1 MNNGTHLLIEQLKLL
16 AGHTLDFQDKINVGS
31 FLVNYYKQNGTD
43 IDSTEAKGLFTT
55 ILAKSYESEEKM
67 MESFDNAST
76 LNYQVKEWT
85 IKKILK
91 RYLEPDKLSEQTPE
105 QSSIKVQDEE
115 VPAEMATILV
125 READK
130 YISVATDY
138 YRLSHIL
145 NARRQSIP
153 VQQLWRK
160 SVIVGDYGKEILRY
174 IKQYVSFVNIPDNS
188 ETYQKEHIEKGDA
201 CYNLYEQLR
210 FVPAQGDVSITL
222 KFLTRIFQDKIEI
235 ILDYLKLLYVSPTQS
250 LPVICLVSKVQETGK
265 STYMRWICSIFGRN
279 AIILGNEEFSTNFN
293 SLYAS
298 KLIVCIDESFIDKT
312 IIKEKIKRLTTS
324 DSINMEAKGRDTMRM
339 DFFGKLVL
347 SSNTEDNFIKMD
359 DDDNRFFVV
368 RVPALTADDYIQDL
382 MIRLEAEIPAFL
394 YFLKTR
400 QMVHENKSRLW
411 FDPKLYETEAL
422 NKLRIN
428 TRSHIQKEL
437 IRWCEDIFG
446 YPAAG
451 DLIKATP
458 VRLAQELEKSLKQ
471 VPGLASHI
479 GHILKDEWQLPISP
493 NGKFDFPTVK
503 DEYDD
508 QERMNVSKISFTR
521 TTGTY
526 YIITRQ
532 FIESK
537 NNFLQNPFTFLQNG

>member
-16 AGHTLDFQDKINVGS
+16 TGHTLDFQDKINIGS
-31 FLVNYYKQNGTD
+31 FVINYHRQNGTAL
-43 IDSTEAKGLFTT
+43 DSTEAKNIFTA
-55 ILAKSYESEEKM
+55 ILAKSYETEDKM
-67 MESFDNAST
+67 IESFNDLTS

-91 RYLEPDKLSEQTPE
+91 RYLEPEKPAKQTPE
-105 QSSIKVQDEE
+105 LPSIKVHDGE
-115 VPAEMATILV
+115 VPADMATILV
-125 READK
+125 REAEK
-130 YISVATDY
+130 YIRVATDY

-145 NARRQSIP
+145 NARKQSIP

-160 SVIVGDYGKEILRY
+160 SVIVGDYGKDILRY

-188 ETYQKEHIEKGDA
+188 ETYQKEHFEKGDA
-201 CYNLYEQLR
+201 CYNLYEQLK
-210 FVPAQGDVSITL
+210 FVPTEGDVSITL
-222 KFLTRIFQDKIEI
+222 RFLSRIFQDKIEI

-394 YFLKTR
+394 FFLKNR

-411 FDPKLYETEAL
+411 FDPKLYETDAL

-428 TRSHIQKEL
+428 TRSIIQKEL
-437 IRWCEDIFG
+437 LRWFEGIF
-446 YPAAG
+446 AFEEAG
-451 DLIKATP
+451 DQIKATQG
-458 VRLAQELEKSLKQ
+458 RLALELEKSLKQ
-471 VPGLASHI
+471 VPGLASQI

-503 DEYDD
+503 DEYDEN
-508 QERMNVSKISFTR
+508 ERMMVSKISFTR

-537 NNFLQNPFTFLQNG
+537 K